1 MPINFVYLQS
11 GVKDE
16 YWMRYM
22 FLSFFVESLDP
33 LFVLS
38 NHFGTFISTS
48 ENGNHRRVPSE
59 NHLGLLR

>member
-1 MPINFVYLQS
+1 M
-11 GVKDE
+11 KDE

-22 FLSFFVESLDP
+22 FLSVSIESLDP

-38 NHFGTFISTS
+38 KHFGTFISTS
-48 ENGNHRRVPSE
+48 ENGNYRRIPSA